1 MKTTKKTTQNLQIE
15 YNPQLDLA
23 KESKRAISKTLKAKD
38 ILSKTVLPKEIA
50 QPFAKKTL

>member
-1 MKTTKKTTQNLQIE
+1 MKTTKKTTLNLQVE
-15 YNPQLDLA
+15 YNPQLDLS
-23 KESKRAISKTLKAKD
+23 KESKRAISKTLKAKV

>member
-1 MKTTKKTTQNLQIE
+1 MKTTKKTTQNLKIE

-38 ILSKTVLPKEIA
+38 ILSKTVLPKELLE
-50 QPFAKKTL
+50 PLVKKSL